1 MELQNSRKD
10 KTVKQKIESQ
20 ELSSHI
26 AMKSRAISFARISA
40 WTKEWWADHRDD
52 AISAA
57 IVFLLV
63 SGAFAVGVILGAK
76 LFEDSQITINCPP
89 NFWEKK

>member
-1 MELQNSRKD
+1 
-10 KTVKQKIESQ
+10 
-20 ELSSHI
+20 
-26 AMKSRAISFARISA
+26 
-40 WTKEWWADHRDD
+40 
-52 AISAA
+52 
-57 IVFLLV
+57 LLV